1 MIKAVLK
8 MDTIKVILINIGA
21 LFVSIFQTE
30 NIKELLQI
38 TLLVVTI
45 IYTTFKIYSEYKN
58 RKK

>member
-45 IYTTFKIYSEYKN
+45 IYTIFKIYSEYKN
-58 RKK
+58 RK

>member
-30 NIKELLQI
+30 NVKELLQI

-45 IYTTFKIYSEYKN
+45 IFTLFKIYSEYKN
-58 RKK
+58 RK

>member
-45 IYTTFKIYSEYKN
+45 IFTIFKIYSEYKN
-58 RKK
+58 RK